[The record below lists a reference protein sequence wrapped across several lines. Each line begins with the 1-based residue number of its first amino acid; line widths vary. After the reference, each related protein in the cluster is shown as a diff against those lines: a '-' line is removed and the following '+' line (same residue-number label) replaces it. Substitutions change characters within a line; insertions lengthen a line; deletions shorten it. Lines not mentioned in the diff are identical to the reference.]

1 MGNYPKSATPRTT
14 AVLSAA
20 GGLSSTIELCSHL
33 MLRSRADH
41 CMAAQHK
48 MQAMDASDKATPC
61 MRAAWNITIGPRE
74 NVMLREF
81 AA

>member
-1 MGNYPKSATPRTT
+1 
-14 AVLSAA
+14 
-20 GGLSSTIELCSHL
+20 
-33 MLRSRADH
+33 MLLSRADH

-48 MQAMDASDKATPC
+48 MQAMDASDKAVPC
-61 MRAAWNITIGPRE
+61 VRAAWEITIGPRE